1 MMTSRTKA
9 MTFALAILAL
19 GTVAT
24 ARADSSAGSKAEATV
39 NLTGLWRLDRKASD
53 PPPNRG
59 PRPEGG
65 GGGGWSG
72 GGGGGMHG
80 SGGGHGGGPPEG
92 GPPREGG
99 GGGGGPRRLPDLI
112 HISQDDMV
120 VSLED
125 STGTVLQEIAVGGA
139 QVKHPDQ
146 PDLQIGEGT
155 WKKGE
160 LEVSRQGP
168 RGEIHEEFSLADKG
182 ATLVVKTRL
191 TGRDGESREFKRVY
205 RRQAS

>member
-1 MMTSRTKA
+1 MTSRTKA

-24 ARADSSAGSKAEATV
+24 ARADSSAGSKAEANV

-53 PPPNRG
+53 APPNRG
-59 PRPEGG
+59 PRPGGG

-72 GGGGGMHG
+72 GVGGMHG
-80 SGGGHGGGPPEG
+80 PGAAGGGPPEG

-99 GGGGGPRRLPDLI
+99 GGGPRRLPELI
-112 HISQDDMV
+112 HISQDDMR

-125 STGTVLQEIAVGGA
+125 STGTVLQEIATGGA

-155 WKKGE
+155 WKKGT
-160 LEVSRQGP
+160 LEVTRQGP
-168 RGEIHEEFSLADKG
+168 RGEIHEQFSLADKG